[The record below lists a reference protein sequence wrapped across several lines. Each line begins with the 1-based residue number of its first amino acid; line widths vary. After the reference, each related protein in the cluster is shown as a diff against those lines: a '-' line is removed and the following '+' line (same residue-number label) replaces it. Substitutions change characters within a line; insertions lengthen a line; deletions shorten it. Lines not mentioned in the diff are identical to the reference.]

1 MSDKTL
7 KAGVA
12 DSFRIADDLLAEKP
26 HEQFGPPI
34 PPSPSHSL
42 HHQHLPTPPEQ
53 SPFLCTCA
61 GITTRGHGNGRTTK
75 EGSRVLKNWN
85 LGFSPNRSWLQILAT
100 AGQHRSLSEDCS
112 SYDRSIANGADGA
125 QGAEG
130 EYYEETMDFSKE
142 GLLSMKILPARP
154 IEDSQYADTRC
165 FREVM
170 SSPFPASAQ
179 PDASARQQPPWNPW
193 TRSEEKMPIL
203 ADIRDLNLKG
213 EREARGIQNPLPPPR
228 PPNTLPK
235 KYRPLPPEPENSR
248 VILNQRNDF
257 LKDDRIP
264 RQISLKDLNDVHRG
278 EKVPEHP
285 KKPVLPCQNQH
296 NPKDLSVP
304 VASAPCTV
312 ADPSFQGKGQK
323 GSPYPA
329 SFQRCPQPAYGSLL
343 EDKPLPS
350 TLHQKKPCHSKSSKK
365 LQAFKKHEWYLGECS
380 RQEVEAALTKE
391 NADGTFLVRDGSK
404 KSVAEPYVLVVFHR
418 KKVYNIKIRY
428 LEGSQQ
434 FALGTGLRG
443 NDKFD
448 SVEDIIEYHKHFPIV
463 LIDGKDQTGTHR
475 EPCYLKQSL
484 SPSRIYSS

>member
-1 MSDKTL
+1 MN
-7 KAGVA
+7 
-12 DSFRIADDLLAEKP
+12 R
-26 HEQFGPPI
+26 Q
-34 PPSPSHSL
+34 
-42 HHQHLPTPPEQ
+42 
-53 SPFLCTCA
+53 
-61 GITTRGHGNGRTTK
+61 GNGRTTK
-75 EGSRVLKNWN
+75 EGSSALKSWN
-85 LGFSPNRSWLQILAT
+85 LGLSPNRSWFHILAT
-100 AGQHRSLSEDCS
+100 GQHRTLSEDCS
-112 SYDRSIANGADGA
+112 SYDRNIANGTDGA
-125 QGAEG
+125 QGTEG
-130 EYYEETMDFSKE
+130 EYYEETTDFPEK
-142 GLLSMKILPARP
+142 GLPSVKILPARP
-154 IEDSQYADTRC
+154 IEESQYADTHC
-165 FREVM
+165 FQEVL
-170 SSPFPASAQ
+170 SSPLPASTQ
-179 PDASARQQPPWNPW
+179 PGASAWQQPPWNLW
-193 TRSEEKMPIL
+193 TRSEEGMQIL

-235 KYRPLPPEPENSR
+235 KYRPLPPEPEKSR
-248 VILNQRNDF
+248 VMLNQRNDF

-264 RQISLKDLNDVHRG
+264 RQISLKDLNDVYRR

-296 NPKDLSVP
+296 NPKDLSAP
-304 VASAPCTV
+304 VASSLCMV
-312 ADPSFQGKGQK
+312 ADPSFQGKGQR
-323 GSPYPA
+323 GSLYPA
-329 SFQRCPQPAYGSLL
+329 SLQRSPQPASGSLP

-350 TLHQKKPCHSKSSKK
+350 SLHQKKPGPSQSSKK
-365 LQAFKKHEWYLGECS
+365 LQAFKMHDWYLGECS
-380 RQEVEAALTKE
+380 RHEVEAALTKE

-448 SVEDIIEYHKHFPIV
+448 SVEDIIEFHKHFPIV

-475 EPCYLKQSL
+475 EHCYLKQSL